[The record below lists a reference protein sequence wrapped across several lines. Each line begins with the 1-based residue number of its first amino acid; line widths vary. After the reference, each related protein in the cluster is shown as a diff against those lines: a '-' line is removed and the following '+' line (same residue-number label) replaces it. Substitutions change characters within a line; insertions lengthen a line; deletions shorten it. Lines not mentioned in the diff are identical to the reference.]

1 MSPRLPPAS
10 PFPLDFCPVC
20 CAEVETGEADDIFR
34 RDGEGIAE
42 VACPCGSVL
51 RVETYAVREYAD
63 GVSLEH
69 RVTALAE
76 AVSP

>member
-1 MSPRLPPAS
+1 MA
-10 PFPLDFCPVC
+10 D
-20 CAEVETGEADDIFR
+20 ADDLFK
-34 RDGEGIAE
+34 RDGEGTAE

-76 AVSP
+76 GVGS